1 MYIPL
6 ITLSLMQIS
15 QPIVAEN
22 LLNYDHEDDEPQMMS
37 PTSSPLFV
45 STSPRVSRS
54 QSSPSNKQSARKGLP
69 RIRKRGP
76 KATSSKTANR
86 LETGPDTP
94 PQAMKPSTPPLAT
107 RSVTPPLAMDKPSF
121 DHPYAP
127 TSSYQEPLMAGPA
140 DLSFAEKNSIIVGM
154 QRQIDWNAVAA
165 ESGVDV
171 DSAMKWWT
179 RVSSEFVRR

>member
-6 ITLSLMQIS
+6 ITLSLMQIFR
-15 QPIVAEN
+15 PIVAEN

-37 PTSSPLFV
+37 PTSSPLLV

-54 QSSPSNKQSARKGLP
+54 HTSPGNKQSARKGLP
-69 RIRKRGP
+69 PTRKRGP
-76 KATSSKTANR
+76 KATSARTANR
-86 LETGPDTP
+86 LETRPGTP
-94 PQAMKPSTPPLAT
+94 PQAMKPSTLPLAT
-107 RSVTPPLAMDKPSF
+107 RSATPPLAMDKPSF

-127 TSSYQEPLMAGPA
+127 TSSYEEPLMAGPA
-140 DLSFAEKNSIIVGM
+140 DLSFAEKNSIIVGI

-171 DSAMKWWT
+171 DIAMKWWM
-179 RVSSEFVRR
+179 RVSSELVRR

>member
-1 MYIPL
+1 
-6 ITLSLMQIS
+6 MQIFR
-15 QPIVAEN
+15 PIVAEN
-22 LLNYDHEDDEPQMMS
+22 LLNYDREDDEPQMMS

-54 QSSPSNKQSARKGLP
+54 QSSPSNKQSAHKGLP
-69 RIRKRGP
+69 PTRKRGP
-76 KATSSKTANR
+76 KATPSKTANR
-86 LETGPDTP
+86 LETRPG
-94 PQAMKPSTPPLAT
+94 TPPLAT
-107 RSVTPPLAMDKPSF
+107 RSATPLLAMDKPSF

-127 TSSYQEPLMAGPA
+127 TSSYEEPLMAGPA

-171 DSAMKWWT
+171 DRAMKWWM
-179 RVSSEFVRR
+179 RVSSELVRR